1 MNGREIEHLLS
12 GIDEN
17 ILRGLASLRD
27 EIVAYLLGHESE
39 VLAALR
45 SSDKVIVPTSSGPVE
60 INLSALQA
68 LVA

>member
-17 ILRGLASLRD
+17 ILRGRASLRA
-27 EIVAYLLGHESE
+27 EILAYLFEHEQE
-39 VLAALR
+39 VLTALR
-45 SSDKVIVPTSSGPVE
+45 TSDKVTIPTGSGPVE
-60 INLSALQA
+60 INLSALEA

>member
-17 ILRGLASLRD
+17 ILRGRASLRN
-27 EIVAYLLGHESE
+27 EILEYLLGHEPE

-60 INLSALQA
+60 INLSALEA

>member
-17 ILRGLASLRD
+17 ILRGRASLRD
-27 EIVAYLLGHESE
+27 EIFAYLLGHESE

>member
-17 ILRGLASLRD
+17 ILRGRASLRH
-27 EIVAYLLGHESE
+27 EILAYLLGHEPE

>member
-17 ILRGLASLRD
+17 ILRERASLRD
-27 EIVAYLLGHESE
+27 EIMAYLLGHESE

-45 SSDKVIVPTSSGPVE
+45 SSDKVTVPTSSGPVE

>member
-17 ILRGLASLRD
+17 ILLGRTSLRQ
-27 EIVAYLLGHESE
+27 EIFSYLLTHEAE
-39 VLAALR
+39 VLTALR
-45 SSDKVIVPTSSGPVE
+45 MSDKVTVPTSSGPIE
-60 INLSALQA
+60 INLSALVA